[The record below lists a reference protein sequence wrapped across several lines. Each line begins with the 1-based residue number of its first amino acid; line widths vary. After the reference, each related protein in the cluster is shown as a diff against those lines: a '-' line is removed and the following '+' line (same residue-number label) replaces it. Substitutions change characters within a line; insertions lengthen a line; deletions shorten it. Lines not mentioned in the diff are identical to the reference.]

1 MKRTVGGETVKQDAE
16 LMHFELFSDV
26 CFFSD
31 VFPLGWYTP
40 PKEDG

>member
-1 MKRTVGGETVKQDAE
+1 MKRTVGGETVKRDAE
-16 LMHFELFSDV
+16 LMHYELFSEV
-26 CFFSD
+26 FSH